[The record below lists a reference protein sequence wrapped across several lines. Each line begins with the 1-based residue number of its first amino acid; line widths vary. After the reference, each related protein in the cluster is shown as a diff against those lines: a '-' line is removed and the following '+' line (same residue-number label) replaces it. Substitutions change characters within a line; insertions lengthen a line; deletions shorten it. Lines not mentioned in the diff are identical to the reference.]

1 MLLMLL
7 LFWFYGVR
15 ISYGQAGS
23 PWNTEDND
31 YYYDQLEP
39 EDLLPN
45 IVTQSQDFSVQPGED
60 VTLPCVVDRGWHSLV
75 WRRGGNI
82 LWVLQNS
89 DGHFLLQSVTRDDRL
104 GRSNTSL
111 TIKDIQATD
120 EGTYTCELS
129 DTVPPRNVK
138 HVLKVRVPPE
148 VFPANGRKIMTI
160 KMGSTANLGCYATGN
175 PEPNITWSIGGR
187 QLKVGDN
194 LTIVNAGP
202 DDNGKY
208 RCTARNGVGLPASTT
223 ITLEVMHPPV
233 VRAQKTEVY
242 TGVGHEAT
250 IACFVYAEPRAQV
263 KFYRKGGTPVDPMR
277 LLRTVNNLKRYS
289 LQFTRVHLE
298 DLGDYT
304 CNATNFM
311 GNDSASVK
319 LSARPKPVRY
329 VSPSQGEMEN
339 NYTLVWDVESYV
351 PVLAYDIAYRN
362 DTDGEDE
369 WITFTVPGTTASSK
383 YHSMSHTFTDLEPGS
398 TYHVRVAA
406 RNEYGRGDVN
416 ESFSFTTLDS
426 GGTDYPSYIQT
437 SVEVS
442 VDAISQSEDIV
453 PGAGVNIVS
462 SQENPEKSAAASEA
476 LVNQT
481 KPDDI
486 AKTEVSV
493 AGQAVTHDDS
503 SAANALNPKERKI
516 QMMALVTAISLSF
529 FFC

>member
-7 LFWFYGVR
+7 LFWLYGVR

-39 EDLLPN
+39 ENLLPK
-45 IVTQSQDFSVQPGED
+45 IVTKSQEFSAQPGED
-60 VTLPCVVDRGWHSLV
+60 ISLPCVVDRGWHSLV

-89 DGHFLLQSVTRDDRL
+89 NGNFLLQTVEQDDRL
-104 GRSNTSL
+104 GRNDTSL
-111 TIKDIQATD
+111 TIKGIEATD

-129 DTVPPRNVK
+129 DTDPPRNVM
-138 HVLKVRVPPE
+138 HFLKVRVPPT
-148 VFPANGRKIMTI
+148 VVPANGRKVMTI
-160 KMGSTANLGCYATGN
+160 KMGSTANLGCNATGN
-175 PEPNITWSIGGR
+175 PKPNITWSTEGR
-187 QLKVGDN
+187 VLKVGKN
-194 LTIVNAGP
+194 LTIVNAKP
-202 DDNGKY
+202 EDNGKY
-208 RCTARNGVGLPASTT
+208 RCTASNGVGRPASMT

-233 VRAQKTEVY
+233 VRAQETEVY

-250 IACFVYAEPRAQV
+250 LACFVYAEPRAQV
-263 KFYRKGGTPVDPMR
+263 QWYRKGGTPVDPIR
-277 LLRTVNNLKRYS
+277 LIRTVNNHKRYS
-289 LQFTRVHLE
+289 LQFVRVHLE

-311 GNDSASVK
+311 GNDSASVR

-329 VSPSQGEMEN
+329 SSPHQGDMET

-351 PVLAYDIAYRN
+351 PVLSYEIAYRN
-362 DTDGEDE
+362 DTDEEDH
-369 WITFTVPGTTASSK
+369 WITFSVPGTTSSSK

-398 TYHVRVAA
+398 AYHVRVVA

-416 ESFSFTTLDS
+416 ESFAFTTLDAA
-426 GGTDYPSYIQT
+426 GTDYPTYVQT

-442 VDAISQSEDIV
+442 AEASNQLEDIV
-453 PGAGVNIVS
+453 SEAEAGDV
-462 SQENPEKSAAASEA
+462 SQETQKTAAAASEA

-481 KPDDI
+481 NPEDI
-486 AKTEVSV
+486 TRKEVSV
-493 AGQAVTHDDS
+493 AGQAVIHDDT
-503 SAANALNPKERKI
+503 SAANELSPKERKM
-516 QMMALVTAISLSF
+516 QLMALVTAISLSSF
-529 FFC
+529 F